1 LDNLWLLSR
10 YLVANAIGK
19 DLWHASL
26 VSGARVKCSS
36 HCMWV
41 CSNRNLRLVS
51 TVFFIHPASYTDT
64 LLVGLRFRGPMR
76 NYTASHDSA
85 K

>member
-1 LDNLWLLSR
+1 MENLWLLSR

-19 DLWHASL
+19 DLWPASL
-26 VSGARVKCSS
+26 VSVARVRCSS
-36 HCMWV
+36 CCMWL
-41 CSNRNLRLVS
+41 CSKRNLRLVS

-76 NYTASHDSA
+76 NYHMNSA